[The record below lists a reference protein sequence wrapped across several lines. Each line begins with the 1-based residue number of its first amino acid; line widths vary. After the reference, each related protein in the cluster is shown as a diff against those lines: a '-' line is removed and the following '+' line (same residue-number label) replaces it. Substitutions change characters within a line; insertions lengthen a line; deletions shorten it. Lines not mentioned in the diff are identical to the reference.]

1 MKQTLSVWWMHC
13 KSCELIIRQNIED
26 SNITCSIDHISHRHN
41 TITVDIDTL
50 DDLEKIES
58 IIRKSGYSI
67 WKESIK
73 NPEISLTW
81 WERLFWLGC
90 SLLLLW
96 VLLSTNFSQYIPK
109 YEDLSLWIAL
119 IIGLVASVST
129 CLAVTWGI
137 IIGYSETLEW
147 WNIWLTQLQFHIGR
161 VIAFVLG
168 GAILGGIGGSIEA
181 ISSLSMFLNIIIGI
195 LLLYIGLQI
204 LGIVPSLSKIGL
216 TLPSGL
222 GKHAL
227 AIKNPKFASVVGALT
242 FFLPCGFTQSMQIF
256 ALQSGSMSQWA
267 LMMGAFALGTL
278 PVLMSL
284 GLGTEYI
291 KTHLKKINPLI
302 ASFLVVFWIFTL
314 YNGYL
319 LSASKQTT
327 AVIESSQITESTLIE
342 VGHNGYGFVPKII
355 ELQSGKN
362 YTIRVTPTANGLGCF
377 YALSYGWK
385 SYPIVRGKTFDLAVA
400 GSAVSKRIP
409 LVCASMGMKMW
420 ELLIK

>member
-1 MKQTLSVWWMHC
+1 MHC
-13 KSCELIIRQNIED
+13 KSCELIIRQNLED
-26 SNITCSIDHISHRHN
+26 SDIVCHIDHISHKKN

-50 DDLEKIES
+50 DDLEKVES

-67 WKESIK
+67 WKEEAK
-73 NPEISLTW
+73 NQDISLTW
-81 WERLFWLGC
+81 WERFFWLGC
-90 SLLLLW
+90 SLILLW
-96 VLLSTNFSQYIPK
+96 ILLGTNFNQYIPQ
-109 YEDLSLWIAL
+109 YENLSLWIAL

-137 IIGYSETLEW
+137 IIGYSEGLEW
-147 WNIWLTQLQFHIGR
+147 WHIWRTQLQFHIGR
-161 VIAFVLG
+161 VMAFVLG
-168 GAILGGIGGSIEA
+168 GAILGGIGGSIES
-181 ISSLSMFLNIIIGI
+181 ITSLSMILNIIIGI

-204 LGIVPSLSKIGL
+204 LGIVPSLSKVGL
-216 TLPSGL
+216 TLPGGL
-222 GKHAL
+222 GRHAL
-227 AIKNPKFASVVGALT
+227 AIKNPRYASIVGALT

-291 KTHLKKINPLI
+291 KNHLKKINPLI

-319 LSASKQTT
+319 LSASAQPTEVVT
-327 AVIESSQITESTLIE
+327 PNQITESTLIE
-342 VGHNGYGFVPKII
+342 VSHNGYSFVPASIV
-355 ELQSGKN
+355 LQSGQN

-385 SYPIVRGKTFDLAVA
+385 TYPIVSGETFDLTVA
-400 GSAVSKRIP
+400 ATASSKKIP

-420 ELLIK
+420 EILIR